1 MNKKILSLLMV
12 FNMLSC
18 HAFAANVAN
27 KSDCVKLTNAEIIG
41 FFDQWNHA
49 LETLNPDNVAVLY
62 DEDAVFLPNS
72 SGTMLKNRG
81 EIRNYFA
88 RFLQSKPMARVDQR
102 QITANC
108 HFALDTGFYTFS
120 ILDRAGERVN
130 VTSNYTFIYRRNHAG
145 KWYIESHQSSGMPQ

>member
-12 FNMLSC
+12 FNILSC
-18 HAFAANVAN
+18 SVSAANVAD
-27 KSDCVKLTNAEIIG
+27 KSGCVKLTNAEIIG
-41 FFDQWNHA
+41 FFDRWNHA
-49 LETLNPDNVAVLY
+49 LETLNLDNITALY

-81 EIRNYFA
+81 EIRHYFTL
-88 RFLQSKPMARVDQR
+88 FLQSKPMARVDQR
-102 QITANC
+102 QIIANC

-130 VTSNYTFIYRRNHAG
+130 VTSNYTFIYRRNHEG